1 MSMVS
6 LVERSQKEAGK
17 AAGGKQAMT
26 PGEDTQ
32 PPPTLHLGHKHME
45 KLGLKKMP
53 AVGTKLHFH
62 AVAHVGA
69 TSEDR
74 DSMAGS
80 KKPRRSMTLHIHQ
93 MEMGD
98 GAQPGTSDAD
108 QEEESKSEAKAEM
121 DKALAKQQGGGSKP
135 KAAGGKMGGKGG

>member
-62 AVAHVGA
+62 AVAHVGS
-69 TSEDR
+69 TSEDQ

-93 MEMGD
+93 MEIGAD
-98 GAQPGTSDAD
+98 GPDNDVA
-108 QEEESKSEAKAEM
+108 QEEQSKAGAKAEM
-121 DKALAKQQGGGSKP
+121 DKALAKGAGSESK
-135 KAAGGKMGGKGG
+135 KGGKKD

>member
-62 AVAHVGA
+62 AVGHVGS
-69 TSEDR
+69 TSEDQ

-93 MEMGD
+93 MEMGQD
-98 GAQPGTSDAD
+98 DQTGDTDVA
-108 QEEESKSEAKAEM
+108 QEEESKKGAKAEM
-121 DKALAKQQGGGSKP
+121 DKALAKQQGSESK
-135 KAAGGKMGGKGG
+135 KGGKKD

>member
-6 LVERSQKEAGK
+6 LVERSQKEDGK
-17 AAGGKQAMT
+17 ATGGKQAMT
-26 PGEDTQ
+26 SGEDTQ
-32 PPPTLHLGHKHME
+32 PPPTLHLGHKHLE

-53 AVGTKLHFH
+53 AVGSKLHFH

-69 TSEDR
+69 TSEDH

-93 MEMGD
+93 MEMGQD
-98 GAQPGTSDAD
+98 DQAGDTDVA
-108 QEEESKSEAKAEM
+108 QEEESKKGAKAEM
-121 DKALAKQQGGGSKP
+121 DKALSRGAGS
-135 KAAGGKMGGKGG
+135 ASKGNASNKK

>member
-6 LVERSQKEAGK
+6 LVERSQKEDSK
-17 AAGGKQAMT
+17 ATGGKLAMT

-32 PPPTLHLGHKHME
+32 PPPTLHLGHKHTE

-62 AVAHVGA
+62 AVGHVGS
-69 TSEDR
+69 TSEDQ

-93 MEMGD
+93 MEMGAD
-98 GAQPGTSDAD
+98 GPDNDVA
-108 QEEESKSEAKAEM
+108 QEEQSKAGAKAEM
-121 DKALAKQQGGGSKP
+121 DKALAKGAGNESK
-135 KAAGGKMGGKGG
+135 KGGKKD

>member
-69 TSEDR
+69 TSEDQ

-93 MEMGD
+93 MEMGAD
-98 GAQPGTSDAD
+98 GPDNDVA
-108 QEEESKSEAKAEM
+108 QEEQSKAGAKAEM
-121 DKALAKQQGGGSKP
+121 DKALAKGAGSERAK
-135 KAAGGKMGGKGG
+135 K

>member
-6 LVERSQKEAGK
+6 LVERSQKEDGK
-17 AAGGKQAMT
+17 ATGGKQAMT

-62 AVAHVGA
+62 AVAHVGS
-69 TSEDR
+69 TSEDQ

-93 MEMGD
+93 MEMGED
-98 GAQPGTSDAD
+98 GPDNDVA
-108 QEEESKSEAKAEM
+108 QEEQSKAGAKAEM
-121 DKALAKQQGGGSKP
+121 DKALAKGAGNERAKKG
-135 KAAGGKMGGKGG
+135 KA